1 MAGPVRQPVNIE
13 CLSSYLEQNIPEIR
27 LPISIKQFGF
37 GQSNPTYQLTAADD
51 VKYVLR
57 KKPPGKLL
65 SKTAHQ
71 VEREY
76 RIIHALGK
84 TNVPV
89 PKTYGLC
96 EDASVVGT
104 PFYIMEFLDGR
115 IFEDASFPGVT
126 AAERREMWR
135 SALLTLSSLHCTSPA
150 SASLS
155 SFGKPSG
162 FYNRQLKTLG
172 TISIQQAQAIDI
184 ETGVQVGKIPHFDDM
199 VAFFRDPETQPRDM
213 GTLIHGDYK
222 IDNLVYHKT
231 EPRVIGILDWEM
243 STIGHPLSD
252 LANILGPYTLAQPQ
266 PQLNTSAKNPF
277 RPLIESRTNPAFL
290 PNANVPGLPSRDEC
304 IAIYAEAAG
313 WDPRPKR
320 KNDTDESLWGDAFG
334 VFRNSVIMQGIAAR
348 YALRQASSAQAQEIG
363 ALMRPF
369 GEAAWALVDICKGGT
384 SNRYK
389 ARL

>member
-1 MAGPVRQPVNIE
+1 MAGPVRHPIDID
-13 CLSSYLEQNIPEIR
+13 CLSSYLEQNIPEIK

-37 GQSNPTYQLTAADD
+37 GQSNPTYQISAAKGT
-51 VKYVLR
+51 KYVLR

-76 RIIHALGK
+76 RIIHALGD
-84 TNVPV
+84 TDVPV

-96 EDASVVGT
+96 EDVSVVGT

-126 AAERREMWR
+126 EAERREMWR
-135 SALLTLSSLHCTSPA
+135 SALLTLASLHRTSPA
-150 SASLS
+150 SVSLS
-155 SFGKPSG
+155 SFGRPSG
-162 FYNRQLKTLG
+162 FYNRQLRTLG
-172 TISIQQAQAIDI
+172 TISASQAQAVDV
-184 ETGVQVGKIPHFDDM
+184 ENGVQVGKIPHFDDV
-199 VAFFRDPETQPRDM
+199 VAFFRDPETQPRDRS
-213 GTLIHGDYK
+213 TLIHGDYK

-231 EPRVIGILDWEM
+231 EARVIGILDWEM

-252 LANILGPYTLAQPQ
+252 LANLLGPYTLAQSQAQ
-266 PQLNTSAKNPF
+266 PNTSSSALS
-277 RPLIESRTNPAFL
+277 RPLIEARTNPAFL
-290 PNANVPGLPSRDEC
+290 PNASVPGLPSRDDC

-313 WDPRPKR
+313 WDPRPKDR
-320 KNDTDESLWGDAFG
+320 GDTDESLWGDAFG

-363 ALMRPF
+363 ALMGPF
-369 GEAAWALVDICKGGT
+369 GEAAWVLVGRCKDGAR
-384 SNRYK
+384 NRDK
-389 ARL
+389 SRL